1 MSLETIP
8 IINYNYEENLEDI
21 VNKTVLEEV
30 EKRIKNIIRN

>member
-21 VNKTVLEEV
+21 VNKNGDIFSLMKVQQ
-30 EKRIKNIIRN
+30 IG